1 MARGENFSLSSTLK
15 ELKITIEFWKEGG
28 VCVARCPELDMF
40 SQGDS
45 LEEAKS
51 NLSEVIEIQFEEME
65 KMGTLKEFLEEVG
78 FNVVDNILI
87 PQREIMGF
95 DKSFLKLECV

>member
-1 MARGENFSLSSTLK
+1 LICSLK
-15 ELKITIEFWKEGG
+15 GN
-28 VCVARCPELDMF
+28 
-40 SQGDS
+40 S

-51 NLSEVIEIQFEEME
+51 NLSEIIEIQFEEME

-87 PQREIMGF
+87 PQKEIMGF